1 LDPGSGRILIIGEQI
16 RSFKLVVDLDEGANV
31 AARIDQP
38 VSLMESREGAD
49 LGIVCIAEGDE
60 AAFLP
65 S

>member
-1 LDPGSGRILIIGEQI
+1 MDPGSGRILIIGEQI

-49 LGIVCIAEGDE
+49 LGIVCIAGGDE